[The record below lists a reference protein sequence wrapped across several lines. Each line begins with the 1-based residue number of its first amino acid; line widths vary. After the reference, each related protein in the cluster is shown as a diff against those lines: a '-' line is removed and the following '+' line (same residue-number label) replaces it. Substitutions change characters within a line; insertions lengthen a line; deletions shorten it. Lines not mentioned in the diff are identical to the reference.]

1 MMNEKLLHTPEGVRD
16 VYDTECKKK
25 KKIAS
30 KLHHVLELYGYQ
42 DIETP
47 TFEYFDIFNRDKG
60 SAGSNEMYKFFD
72 RENNT
77 LVLRPDMT
85 PSIARCV
92 AKYYADENL
101 PIRLCYEGNTYKNI
115 HNLQG
120 KLKETTEIGAELMND
135 DSSAAEAEIIAAVI
149 DCFLAS
155 GIREFQ
161 IEVGNVNFF
170 KGLVAAAGMDEEVQS
185 RLRGLIHNKNSF
197 GLSEYVKTLSLSE
210 EVRTAFMSFDSL
222 FGGME
227 MLERA
232 KTLVKNEISTEAI
245 VRLEKLYIA
254 LSHYGYEKYIGFDLG
269 MLSRYEYYTGIIFR
283 GYTYGT
289 GDAIV
294 KGGRY
299 NNLLKQFGKDAPA
312 IGFGLNIDELL
323 LALSRQ
329 KIAVETEDAG
339 TLIVYDRAYQE
350 QAIHLGCNY
359 RSHKKRVCLIRKSG
373 RRDDRDYM
381 SYAERQHFSELIL
394 LEKEEKALVVDVKKA
409 STTEALLA
417 DLISQERG
425 NEE

>member
-1 MMNEKLLHTPEGVRD
+1 MNEKLLHTPEGVRD

-25 KKIAS
+25 LKIVD
-30 KLHHVLELYGYQ
+30 KLHHIMELYSYH

-60 SAGSNEMYKFFD
+60 SAKSNEMYKFFD

-92 AKYYADENL
+92 AKYYADDNL
-101 PIRLCYEGNTYKNI
+101 PIRLCYQGNTYKNI

-120 KLKETTEIGAELMND
+120 KLKESTELGGELVND
-135 DSSAAEAEIIAAVI
+135 DSSAADAEILATII

-155 GIREFQ
+155 GLKEFQ

-170 KGLVAAAGMDEEVQS
+170 KGLITEAGIDADEEENIRS
-185 RLRGLIHNKNSF
+185 YINNKNSF
-197 GLSEYVKTLSLSE
+197 GLSNYVKTLDLKNE
-210 EVRTAFMSFDSL
+210 IVEAFSNFDSL
-222 FGGME
+222 FGGLD

-232 KTLVKNEISTEAI
+232 KGFVTNEVSLEAI
-245 VRLEKLYIA
+245 SRLERVYQA
-254 LSHYGYEKYIGFDLG
+254 LSIYGYEKYVGFDLG
-269 MLSRYEYYTGIIFR
+269 MLSHYKYYTGIIFR

-312 IGFGLNIDELL
+312 IGFCFSVDELM

-329 KIAVETEDAG
+329 KIEVDVEYTDVLMLYPREFQETGIMVGKLAREQGHCVELVRMSTKCSIDDYMNYALKHHFQMIFYIEDNN
-339 TLIVYDRAYQE
+339 TVKVYEADKNFEE
-350 QAIHLGCNY
+350 QTIEVSYL
-359 RSHKKRVCLIRKSG
+359 KSG
-373 RRDDRDYM
+373 MFIY
-381 SYAERQHFSELIL
+381 
-394 LEKEEKALVVDVKKA
+394 
-409 STTEALLA
+409 
-417 DLISQERG
+417 
-425 NEE
+425 

>member
-1 MMNEKLLHTPEGVRD
+1 MNEKLLHTPEGVRD
-16 VYDTECKKK
+16 VYDVECKKK
-25 KKIAS
+25 RMVVE
-30 KLHHVLELYGYQ
+30 KLHHVLELYSYH

-60 SAGSNEMYKFFD
+60 SASSNEMYKFFD

-92 AKYYADENL
+92 AKYYPEETL

-115 HNLQG
+115 HTLQG
-120 KLKETTEIGAELMND
+120 KLKETTELGAELVND
-135 DSSAAEAEIIAAVI
+135 DSSAADAEIIAAVI
-149 DCFLAS
+149 DCMLAS
-155 GIREFQ
+155 GLREFQ

-170 KGLVAAAGMDEEVQS
+170 KGLVAEAGLEEEIQDK
-185 RLRGLIHNKNSF
+185 LRGFIHNKNSF
-197 GLSEYVKTLSLSE
+197 GLCEFVKTLDMHENIKS
-210 EVRTAFMSFDSL
+210 AFMSFDSL
-222 FGGME
+222 FGGIE

-232 KTLVKNEISTEAI
+232 KTFVANETSLEAI
-245 VRLEKLYIA
+245 GKLEKLYHA
-254 LSHYGYEKYIGFDLG
+254 LACYGYEQYIGYDLG

-312 IGFGLNIDELL
+312 IGFGFNMDELM

-329 KIAVETEDAG
+329 KIAVEMDYAS
-339 TLIVYDRAYQE
+339 TLIVYDREHQKP
-350 QAIHLGCNY
+350 AISLGNHY
-359 RSHKKRVCLIRKSG
+359 RRHEKKVELIRKSG
-373 RRDDRDYM
+373 RKEEADYM
-381 SYAERQHFSELIL
+381 AYAERQKFTELIFI
-394 LEKEEKALVVDVKKA
+394 ENDDKAIFVEVPDINTREVA
-409 STTEALLA
+409 IR
-417 DLISQERG
+417 DLFYQE
-425 NEE
+425 